1 MGPWP
6 MRGLR
11 GGCHGNVRI
20 CGKLVASGGRSISHI
35 PALIEG
41 ASVVNPV
48 ISSLRRIVS
57 TITKVYWQLYVTLP
71 LLRVTQS
78 LVKGCSL
85 QCNICD

>member
-41 ASVVNPV
+41 ASLVNPV
-48 ISSLRRIVS
+48 ISSLRRFFS
-57 TITKVYWQLYVTLP
+57 TNKGLLASICYVTP
-71 LLRVTQS
+71 VESYTISCQG
-78 LVKGCSL
+78 V
-85 QCNICD
+85 QFTV